1 MTLPIFAQIG
11 LVLLWVIFIIE
22 LFTMTTI
29 MAHNKLAVV
38 IWASARILPLL
49 LVTMG
54 VV

>member
-1 MTLPIFAQIG
+1 MTFPLYAQIG
-11 LVLLWVIFIIE
+11 LTLLWIIFIVE